1 LFPRFLLASVLLIF
15 FLNAAA
21 QLKRYS
27 FTQSKMASPFT
38 IVMYCNDS
46 ATAVALADKSFYL
59 VDSFVH
65 IFTDYDSTSELMQL
79 CAAAGSRQPVSADLM
94 DILKRAKAAAEQ
106 TKGAFDI
113 TIGPLIKRWRKAR
126 KTKQFPLQQEID
138 SLKEYVGYQK
148 MELDTINNTVLLT
161 QKGMSLDLGGIA
173 QGWIAQKVMNFLSSQ
188 HITSALVNASG
199 DIVVSDAP
207 PGATGWSVGINV
219 PEEEDEL
226 LPRSLLLK
234 NKSVTTS
241 GDVFQFIEKDGK
253 RYSHI
258 TDPKTGY
265 GITSQRNVTVI
276 AGNGTDADWLAT
288 ACSILKVKKAKKL
301 VKKLHA
307 ELLIAENKKGRII
320 FHSTKG
326 FAQYWNQSISN

>member
-1 LFPRFLLASVLLIF
+1 
-15 FLNAAA
+15 
-21 QLKRYS
+21 
-27 FTQSKMASPFT
+27 MGSPFT
-38 IVMYCNDS
+38 IVMYCSDS
-46 ATAVALADKSFYL
+46 ATAVELADKSFYL

-79 CAAAGSRQPVSADLM
+79 CAAAGSRQKVSPALM
-94 DILKRAKAAAEQ
+94 DILKRAKAAADE
-106 TKGAFDI
+106 TNGAFDI
-113 TIGPLIKRWRKAR
+113 TIGPLIKLWRKVR
-126 KTKQFPLQQEID
+126 KTKQFPAQAQID
-138 SLKEYVGYQK
+138 SIKKFVGYQN
-148 MELDTINNTVLLT
+148 MELDTINNAVLLK

-173 QGWIAQKVMNFLSSQ
+173 QGWIAQKVMDFLSSQ
-188 HITSALVNASG
+188 YITSALVNASG

-207 PGATGWSVGINV
+207 PASAGWSVGINV
-219 PEEEDEL
+219 PEEEDDL

-258 TDPKTGY
+258 TDPRTGY
-265 GITSQRNVTVI
+265 GLTSQRNVTVI
-276 AGNGTDADWLAT
+276 ADNGTDADWLAT
-288 ACSILKVKKAKKL
+288 ACSILPVKKAKKL

-307 ELLIAENKKGRII
+307 ELLIAENKKDKII

-326 FAQYWNQSISN
+326 FAQYWNQLKQ